1 VRAFVGKK
9 GENWQKRQNCVSL
22 KGSKTDPKK
31 ETTDSMTP
39 PSVHIQISSEE
50 IPSIPCWF
58 GEVAIVAHCFTT
70 SGLLTAI
77 EQQVRLVRPRF
88 GTYEVLDFV
97 VVLLGYA
104 MSAEP
109 TLLTFYERLTP
120 FAVPFMALF
129 NREKLPHRTTL
140 SRFLAALD
148 QPCVE
153 ALRGLFQ
160 DDLIT
165 QTAQTFPPGGL
176 WDRLGQ
182 HWLVM
187 DIDGTKQ
194 AARQRALPQTPEL
207 PAPHRRFDQVC
218 APGYLGRKRGEV
230 ARTRTTVLQAHSHH
244 WLGTFGGPGNGDYR
258 GELARACE
266 AIIGY
271 AGWLCLSLSA
281 ILVRLDGLYG
291 NGVVIS
297 DLLQS
302 GLGVIVRS
310 KDYGLLDQPAVQAR
324 LQLPPSETVTHPES
338 GACRTLFDCPGILL
352 TPTGPRVR
360 LIIATHPATSPKK
373 PSIGVIRA
381 ETVYE
386 LFLTTAPSPAFTT
399 ADVLDLYLHRGSFE
413 TVLAD
418 EDREQDLDRWCSRT
432 PCGQEFCQILQQW
445 LWNRRLAFGQQLTP
459 SAMRLTEFAPALVAP
474 VIEVTPVVEAAP
486 VVEASLVVKGVSYG
500 PPHWAR
506 RSWTSGFAGADFS
519 LQPDGTL
526 LCPAGQSL
534 SVDERRPEASG
545 SLRVLYRARLC
556 DCGPCLLKAQCQE
569 SLTTLKPRRV
579 SAVFWPITFAP
590 LVSAELLLHPV
601 DESLP
606 LLEPPPPPPQIPP
619 PEPALFPV
627 LWGDWERCQIRL
639 RWIRLLRTQTV
650 DLTGGSVTFE
660 KKEAQEETLD
670 AAVQTRAQRAQYR
683 LSWQQRMARNARL
696 SSSSPLEVTL
706 HGLPAAFA
714 ESIGLDVVTA
724 A

>member
-1 VRAFVGKK
+1 
-9 GENWQKRQNCVSL
+9 
-22 KGSKTDPKK
+22 
-31 ETTDSMTP
+31 MTH
-39 PSVHIQISSEE
+39 PSVHIQSAPESL
-50 IPSIPCWF
+50 PTVPCWF
-58 GEVAIVAHCFTT
+58 AEVAIVAQCFTR
-70 SGLLTAI
+70 SGLLPAI
-77 EQQVRLVRPRF
+77 EHQVRLVRPRF

-104 MSAEP
+104 ISAKP
-109 TLLTFYERLTP
+109 TLLAFYDRLTP

-148 QPCVE
+148 PPCVE
-153 ALRGLFQ
+153 ALRRLFH

-176 WDRLGQ
+176 WDRLGH
-182 HWLVM
+182 HWLLM
-187 DIDGTKQ
+187 DVDGTKQ

-207 PAPHRRFDQVC
+207 PPAHRRFDQVC

-244 WLGTFGGPGNGDYR
+244 RLGTFSGPGNGDYR

-271 AGWLCLSLSA
+271 AGWLCLPLSA

-291 NGVVIS
+291 NGAVIR
-297 DLLQS
+297 DLLSS
-302 GLGVIVRS
+302 GLGVIVRC
-310 KDYGLLDQPAVQAR
+310 KDYGLLDQPVVQAR
-324 LQLPPSETVTHPES
+324 LLHPANETVTHPES
-338 GACRTLFDCPGILL
+338 GACRTLFDCPDLLL

-386 LFLTTAPSPAFTT
+386 LFLTTAPSPAFTA

-432 PCGQEFCQILQQW
+432 PYGQEFCQILHQW

-459 SAMRLTEFAPALVAP
+459 SAMRLTEFAPALV
-474 VIEVTPVVEAAP
+474 AP

-526 LCPAGQSL
+526 RCPAGQCL
-534 SVDERRPEASG
+534 SVDERRPEANG

-556 DCGPCLLKAQCQE
+556 DCCICPLKAQCQE
-569 SLTTLKPRRV
+569 ALTTLKPRRV
-579 SAVFWPITFAP
+579 SAVFWPISAAP
-590 LVSAELLLHPV
+590 SDSVV
-601 DESLP
+601 
-606 LLEPPPPPPQIPP
+606 PPPPPVDVSPPLLLEPSPP
-619 PEPALFPV
+619 PALAPV

-650 DLTGGSVTFE
+650 NLTSGSVTFK

-670 AAVQTRAQRAQYR
+670 AVVQTRAQRAQYR
-683 LSWQQRMARNARL
+683 LSWQQRMARNARS

>member
-1 VRAFVGKK
+1 
-9 GENWQKRQNCVSL
+9 
-22 KGSKTDPKK
+22 
-31 ETTDSMTP
+31 MTHA
-39 PSVHIQISSEE
+39 SVHIQSAPESV
-50 IPSIPCWF
+50 PSLPCWF
-58 GEVAIVAHCFTT
+58 AEVAIVAQCFTS
-70 SGLLTAI
+70 SGLLTTI

-104 MSAEP
+104 ISGEP
-109 TLLTFYERLTP
+109 TLLAFYDRLTP

-129 NREKLPHRTTL
+129 NRQRVPHRTTL

-153 ALRGLFQ
+153 ALRVLFQ
-160 DDLIT
+160 EDLIT

-176 WDRLGQ
+176 WDRLGH

-187 DIDGTKQ
+187 DVDGTKQ

-271 AGWLCLSLSA
+271 AGWLCLSLSQ

-291 NGVVIS
+291 NAAVIS

-302 GLGVIVRS
+302 GLGVIVRC
-310 KDYGLLDQPAVQAR
+310 KDYGLLDLPAVQAR
-324 LQLPPSETVTHPES
+324 LLLPPNTTVTHPES
-338 GACRTLFDCPGILL
+338 GACRSLFDCPDIAL
-352 TPTGPRVR
+352 TLIGPRVR
-360 LIIATHPATSPKK
+360 LIVATHPATSPKK
-373 PSIGVIRA
+373 PSIGVVRA
-381 ETVYE
+381 QMVYE
-386 LFLTTAPSPAFTT
+386 LFLTTAPLYAFTAT
-399 ADVLDLYLHRGSFE
+399 DVLDLYLHRGSFE

-418 EDREQDLDRWCSRT
+418 EDREQDPDRWCSHS
-432 PCGQEFCQILQQW
+432 PWGQQFCQILHQW
-445 LWNRRLAFGQQLTP
+445 LWNRRLAFGQQLTS
-459 SAMRLTEFAPALVAP
+459 SAMRLTEFAPALIVEMAP
-474 VIEVTPVVEAAP
+474 VVEVAPVVEAA
-486 VVEASLVVKGVSYG
+486 LVVKGVSYG

-526 LCPAGQSL
+526 LCPAGHGL
-534 SVDERRPEASG
+534 SVHERRPEPTG
-545 SLRVLYRARLC
+545 SLRVLYSARLC
-556 DCGPCLLKAQCQE
+556 DCGTCLLKAQCQE
-569 SLTTLKPRRV
+569 SRTTLKPRRV
-579 SAVFWPITFAP
+579 SAVFWPIVPAP
-590 LVSAELLLHPV
+590 SGSAEPPPHPV
-601 DESLP
+601 DTSPP
-606 LLEPPPPPPQIPP
+606 LLEPPPPRFLPPQ
-619 PEPALFPV
+619 PALAPV
-627 LWGDWERCQIRL
+627 LWGDWERCQIR
-639 RWIRLLRTQTV
+639 RSFIRLLRTQTV
-650 DLTGGSVTFE
+650 DLTFGSVKLE
-660 KKEAQEETLD
+660 EQEEQKRTLSTE
-670 AAVQTRAQRAQYR
+670 VQTRAQRAHYR

-696 SSSSPLEVTL
+696 FSAFPLEVTI
-706 HGLPAAFA
+706 HGLPVAFA
-714 ESIGLDVVTA
+714 QSIGLDVATA

>member
-1 VRAFVGKK
+1 
-9 GENWQKRQNCVSL
+9 
-22 KGSKTDPKK
+22 
-31 ETTDSMTP
+31 MTH
-39 PSVHIQISSEE
+39 PSVHIQSAPESL
-50 IPSIPCWF
+50 PTVPCWF
-58 GEVAIVAHCFTT
+58 AEVAIVAQSFTT

-77 EQQVRLVRPRF
+77 EQQVRLARPRF

-104 MSAEP
+104 ISAEP
-109 TLLTFYERLTP
+109 TLLAFYDRLTP

-129 NREKLPHRTTL
+129 NRQKLPHRTTL
-140 SRFLAALD
+140 SRFLAAVD

-165 QTAQTFPPGGL
+165 QTAQTFAPGGL
-176 WDRLGQ
+176 WDCLGH

-187 DIDGTKQ
+187 DVDGTKQ
-194 AARQRALPQTPEL
+194 AARQRALPHIPEL

-230 ARTRTTVLQAHSHH
+230 ARTRTTILQAHSHH
-244 WLGTFGGPGNGDYR
+244 WLGTFGGSGNGDYR
-258 GELARACE
+258 GELTRACE

-271 AGWLCLSLSA
+271 AGWLCLSLSQ

-297 DLLQS
+297 ELLQL
-302 GLGVIVRS
+302 GLGVIVRC
-310 KDYGLLDQPAVQAR
+310 KDYGLLDQPAIQAR
-324 LQLPPSETVTHPES
+324 LLLPPNETVTHPES
-338 GACRTLFDCPGILL
+338 GACRTLFDCQDILL

-360 LIIATHPATSPKK
+360 LIIAVHPATSPKK
-373 PSIGVIRA
+373 PSIGVIRVQM
-381 ETVYE
+381 VYE
-386 LFLTTAPSPAFTT
+386 LFLTTAPSPAFTA

-418 EDREQDLDRWCSRT
+418 EDREQDPDRWCSRT
-432 PCGQEFCQILQQW
+432 PCGQEFCQILHQW
-445 LWNRRLAFGQQLTP
+445 LWNRRLAFGQRLTP

-474 VIEVTPVVEAAP
+474 VVEATPVMEAAP
-486 VVEASLVVKGVSYG
+486 IVEASLVVKGVSYG

-534 SVDERRPEASG
+534 SVDERRPETNG
-545 SLRVLYRARLC
+545 SLRVLYSARLR
-556 DCGPCLLKAQCQE
+556 DCCTCPLRAQCQE
-569 SLTTLKPRRV
+569 ALTTLKPRRV
-579 SAVFWPITFAP
+579 SAVFWPIVATP
-590 LVSAELLLHPV
+590 SDSAEPPPHLV
-601 DESLP
+601 DPSPP
-606 LLEPPPPPPQIPP
+606 LLEPPPPQL
-619 PEPALFPV
+619 ALAPI
-627 LWGDWERCQIRL
+627 LWGDWERCQIR
-639 RWIRLLRTQTV
+639 RSFMRLLRTQTV
-650 DLTGGSVTFE
+650 DLTFGSVKLE
-660 KKEAQEETLD
+660 EQEEQKRALPTE
-670 AAVQTRAQRAQYR
+670 VQTRAQRAHYR

-696 SSSSPLEVTL
+696 FSAFPLEVTI
-706 HGLPAAFA
+706 HGLPVAFA
-714 ESIGLDVVTA
+714 QSIGLDVVTA